1 MDFKIADFQKGTRDS
16 RSLFTRNTLKG
27 GPVEARTIVDAFIN
41 SNRALFGIQQNMK
54 LDMEA
59 GEVLGLDE
67 DQMQESFQRV
77 GSKTY
82 ESLNEGVFRPFLPS
96 PEVQQAFEINAEKLG
111 LESPYEEAAD
121 VIENIYDELT
131 DLDLNEGIFP
141 DIANPLM
148 PIMQDTPITP
158 TTLNLP
164 SIDANAVNAQVQKN
178 IRPDLTRQQLF
189 DFLFPQG

>member
-1 MDFKIADFQKGTRDS
+1 MF
-16 RSLFTRNTLKG
+16 
-27 GPVEARTIVDAFIN
+27 E
-41 SNRALFGIQQNMK
+41 
-54 LDMEA
+54 E
-59 GEVLGLDE
+59 
-67 DQMQESFQRV
+67 QMSESFSRV
-77 GSKTY
+77 SNKEY
-82 ESLNEGVFRPFLPS
+82 SALRDGVFVPFMPS
-96 PEVQQAFEINAEKLG
+96 NDVKLAFRINAEKLG
-111 LESPYEEAAD
+111 LDDPYEEAGEVINEIYAD
-121 VIENIYDELT
+121 LLET
-131 DLDLNEGIFP
+131 DLDEGIFP